1 MSCILVATDLS
12 TRSDRA
18 LRRAVLLAGAH
29 NATLTLGHVIDDDRP
44 AYLVESERNATST
57 LLDETARTVTQTD
70 QVTAD
75 VAITTGEA
83 SAGILQIA
91 DDINADIVVLGS
103 HRRQLLDG
111 FVGTTAER
119 IIRRSQRPVLMA
131 NAMPLSLY
139 QRSLLAVDFD
149 DASRT
154 AIDCAQRFG
163 ILERTQVTALHLFDA
178 PASGMMKRAM
188 QMPEAIDNYLGS
200 QKSEARNK
208 LDSFLSAIELRS
220 AHRLVEHDRGS
231 AARMILTCAEEQ
243 GADLI
248 VMGTNQRKG
257 VGRLLL
263 GSVAQNVL
271 LDAECD
277 VLVVPVSM
285 EVTDPAEAR

>member
-1 MSCILVATDLS
+1 MPRT
-12 TRSDRA
+12 
-18 LRRAVLLAGAH
+18 LA
-29 NATLTLGHVIDDDRP
+29 HVVDDDRP
-44 AYLVESERNATST
+44 DYLVEPQRDAAAK
-57 LLDETARTVTQTD
+57 LLEETARTVTRTD
-70 QVTAD
+70 RVETD

-83 SAGILQIA
+83 FAGILGIA
-91 DDINADIVVLGS
+91 DDIDADIVVVGP

-119 IIRRSQRPVLMA
+119 IIRRSQRPVLMVNGTPSA
-131 NAMPLSLY
+131 LY
-139 QRSLLAVDFD
+139 RRSLLAVDFD

-154 AIDCAQRFG
+154 AIDCARRLG

-178 PASGMMKRAM
+178 PALGMMKRAM
-188 QMPEAIDNYLGS
+188 QVPKAIDNYVGS

-208 LDSFLSAIELRS
+208 LDSFLSATELRS
-220 AHRLVEHDRGS
+220 AQRLVEHDRGS

-285 EVTDPAEAR
+285 E